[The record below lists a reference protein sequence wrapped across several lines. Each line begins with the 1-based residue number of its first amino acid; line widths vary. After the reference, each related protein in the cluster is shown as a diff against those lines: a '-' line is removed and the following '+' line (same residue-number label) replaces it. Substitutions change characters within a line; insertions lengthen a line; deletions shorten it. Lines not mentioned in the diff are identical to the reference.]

1 MVLGFC
7 LVCDPGEGVE
17 GCCPAFLGIV
27 KDGTLDPE
35 LLAAC
40 MRPACAAGSL
50 SSFCGGFCPK
60 TAQLSIPAQTRCEET
75 PRHTLA
81 LLDSTAAEC
90 AFTANVRVRPLFLG
104 SAVASQFTLMPCY
117 KCQHLLDHHSLG
129 FCRRNDTEAAKRLI
143 EQAHL
148 RRPVLDWTGRLHN
161 STHLSLVSG
170 SESLLRRPAAVAR
183 CCQTCQERRPREC
196 TRHPTRHV
204 KRWSPLIW
212 AASHGNEERRCRKPC
227 DKSSPEAGS
236 WVPVRLRTSRDY

>member
-104 SAVASQFTLMPCY
+104 SAVASQFTLMPYY

-148 RRPVLDWTGRLHN
+148 RRPVL
-161 STHLSLVSG
+161 
-170 SESLLRRPAAVAR
+170 
-183 CCQTCQERRPREC
+183 C
-196 TRHPTRHV
+196 T
-204 KRWSPLIW
+204 I
-212 AASHGNEERRCRKPC
+212 A
-227 DKSSPEAGS
+227 
-236 WVPVRLRTSRDY
+236 RTSLWCQGANPCCEDQRQWLDAVRHAKSVGRESAHGTPHGMSKGGAR